1 MKRMIF
7 ALMLA
12 IVSGAWTMSEA
23 QCFSRRPDSAT
34 GVSFEGTGEL
44 VMTGDPCWTG
54 KPCTDCITEAIKI
67 GGQLYYLSPVNKE
80 IEQAIMDIALR
91 QLSQSNPSNVT
102 VRGEH
107 RIDGNFLTAEIFH
120 FIDVSYIKDDN
131 PIPSLCDE
139 WNVLEVSG
147 VTCGGCEV
155 YRTVNYYLT
164 TDTLINNT
172 RYLRLMKDNNY
183 EGALC
188 ERGNRNIYYIPA
200 GSEHEYLLYA
210 FNAKEGRQLTNLWLG
225 GQPEW
230 CPKGY
235 YAKVISVS
243 EETPRLFTLQVEYL
257 IEDGVIDTLIVEWT
271 EGIGLGEGPVG
282 APRCIGCADSRAFSV
297 LCAYKDGE
305 QVYASDL
312 SKKIGCEYNYDPNG
326 TSADTIPLYV
336 KDGPGTS
343 TVDPIDPNLIV
354 ALLQTD
360 LLVIKEFTGM
370 EIGLI
375 LSNGSPNQA
384 PARGRTPQQQQSFRN
399 EVSIPLTEP
408 GIYTIELT
416 CAEWDYA
423 ITGTFSYMP
432 QGIETVSGQ
441 ETTAPVKT
449 LQNGQLFIIRS
460 GKTFTLT
467 GQEMK

>member
-1 MKRMIF
+1 M
-7 ALMLA
+7 
-12 IVSGAWTMSEA
+12 
-23 QCFSRRPDSAT
+23 
-34 GVSFEGTGEL
+34 
-44 VMTGDPCWTG
+44 
-54 KPCTDCITEAIKI
+54 
-67 GGQLYYLSPVNKE
+67 
-80 IEQAIMDIALR
+80 
-91 QLSQSNPSNVT
+91 
-102 VRGEH
+102 
-107 RIDGNFLTAEIFH
+107 
-120 FIDVSYIKDDN
+120 
-131 PIPSLCDE
+131 
-139 WNVLEVSG
+139 
-147 VTCGGCEV
+147 
-155 YRTVNYYLT
+155 
-164 TDTLINNT
+164 
-172 RYLRLMKDNNY
+172 
-183 EGALC
+183 
-188 ERGNRNIYYIPA
+188 
-200 GSEHEYLLYA
+200 
-210 FNAKEGRQLTNLWLG
+210 
-225 GQPEW
+225 
-230 CPKGY
+230 
-235 YAKVISVS
+235 
-243 EETPRLFTLQVEYL
+243 EYL
-257 IEDGVIDTLIVEWT
+257 IEEGVIDTLIVGWR

-282 APRCIGCADSRAFSV
+282 APRCIGCPDSRAFSV

-326 TSADTIPLYV
+326 TPADTIPLYV

-384 PARGRTPQQQQSFRN
+384 PARGMAPQQQQQSFRN
-399 EVSIPLTEP
+399 EVVIPLTEP
-408 GIYTIELT
+408 GYYTLELT
-416 CAEWDYA
+416 SAEGNYN
-423 ITGTFSYMP
+423 ITGTFTYMP